1 MSTKTAPKPQHWF
14 DKIAIFLAATCAV
27 HCLLMPVIIV
37 ALPIV
42 ATSFFAD
49 KNFHLWML
57 YLVLP
62 TTAIAV
68 FLGCRDHKDKWVITL
83 SSLGL
88 LILAGATFYE
98 MTVHG
103 GCTTCSTGAEG
114 HNHSHAHT
122 PLSTLVWVNL
132 SGVFCLIA
140 AHTRNF
146 KLCRQ
151 HTCNN

>member
-1 MSTKTAPKPQHWF
+1 MSINPAPKTQHWF

-27 HCLLMPVIIV
+27 HCLLMPVIV
-37 ALPIV
+37 VTLPIV

-68 FLGCRDHKDKWVITL
+68 FLGCRDHKDRWVITL

-88 LILAGATFYE
+88 LILAGATIYE
-98 MTVHG
+98 MNVHG
-103 GCTTCSTGAEG
+103 GCTTCATGAEG
-114 HNHSHAHT
+114 HTHTHT
-122 PLSTLVWVNL
+122 PLSPIVWVNI
-132 SGVFCLIA
+132 SGGLCLIA
-140 AHTRNF
+140 AHARNF
-146 KLCRQ
+146 KLCRKDE
-151 HTCNN
+151 CIN